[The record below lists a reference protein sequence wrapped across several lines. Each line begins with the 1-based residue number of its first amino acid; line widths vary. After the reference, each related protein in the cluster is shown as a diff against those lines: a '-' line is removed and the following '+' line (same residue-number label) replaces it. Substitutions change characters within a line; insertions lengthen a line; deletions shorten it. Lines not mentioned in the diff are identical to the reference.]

1 MTLKDFMERYGLA
14 LGILAAF
21 ALVLVLL
28 PGNAP
33 STVDAGDDQAI
44 GLDGAL
50 EPGAVAEVDP
60 AAVDTS
66 GGSTDGSAATAG
78 GGTTGGG
85 TGGATGTGGSPSG
98 GSQVVFGK
106 GPDCDSTGRQIGVSP
121 YMPPCVQWTGTD
133 NGGATARG
141 VTATSIT
148 VVSWLGQEDPAT
160 RQALAAAEL
169 QDPPAV
175 VKRAFDALNK
185 FHNAYY
191 QTYGRQVKLVQMNA
205 SGESTNDA
213 AMKADAVKIANE
225 TKAFAVF
232 AGNALAPIPTVLA
245 RELSQRGVLCICT
258 TSLSSAF
265 YNELPPTIF
274 SGLPTIDE
282 YAAHAAEYAAK
293 KLAGKKASLGGVG
306 TSNKTRV
313 FCLMHINGVG
323 TTVDPEGKRGAD
335 VFKSAFGR
343 VGIAFKTTVSY
354 LYDPGSNQNDITTM
368 VAKLKSQGC
377 TTIVPLVD
385 PIQPILITKEATKQV
400 YFPEWFI
407 VGTGLSD
414 TSSIGRFYDQD
425 QWSHAFGI
433 SPLWVTWDK
442 VENSS
447 GYREYHDAMPGSR
460 KGDEGV
466 LINIYRGGFQL
477 VFQGIHMAGPNLNNQ
492 TFAQGLYSMPRVG
505 GTPASPLVFYT
516 RQFPTGIKDFS
527 EIWWDRNRIGPD
539 ERSRS
544 GPGQMVRADGGRRYT
559 TGRWPGGNP
568 SRANGVT
575 VTAQQ
580 GVKTPPPRADRYT
593 KPCLS
598 C

>member
-1 MTLKDFMERYGLA
+1 MFSA
-14 LGILAAF
+14 L
-21 ALVLVLL
+21 
-28 PGNAP
+28 NARA
-33 STVDAGDDQAI
+33 TTAGDSAFE
-44 GLDGAL
+44 GDGGEGDVLA
-50 EPGAVAEVDP
+50 EGADP
-60 AAVDTS
+60 ESVEGTGGTDGTT
-66 GGSTDGSAATAG
+66 GGSGAAGGTDGTAG
-78 GGTTGGG
+78 GTGG
-85 TGGATGTGGSPSG
+85 TGGAPSG
-98 GSQVVFGK
+98 GAQVVFGK
-106 GPDCDSTGRQIGVSP
+106 GPDCDANGRQIGVSP
-121 YMPPCVQWTGTD
+121 YMPPCVQWTGTN

-141 VTATSIT
+141 VTADSIK

-160 RQALAAAEL
+160 RQALSVAEL

-175 VKRAFDALNK
+175 VERAFNALNK
-185 FHNAYY
+185 YHNAYY
-191 QTYGRQVKLVQMNA
+191 QTYGREVKLVQMHA
-205 SGESTNDA
+205 SGDSENDA

-225 TKAFAVF
+225 HKAFAVF

-245 RELSQRGVLCICT
+245 RELAQRGVLCICT

-265 YNELPPTIF
+265 YNELPPLIF
-274 SGLPTIDE
+274 SSLPTIDE
-282 YAAHAAEYAAK
+282 YAAHAAEYARK
-293 KLAGKKASLGGVG
+293 KLAGKKATLGGAG
-306 TSNKTRV
+306 TTTRDRV

-323 TTVDPEGKRGAD
+323 NTVDPEGQRGAN
-335 VFKSAFGR
+335 VFHAAFNR
-343 VGIAFKTTVSY
+343 VGIRFKTTVKY
-354 LYDPGSNQNDITTM
+354 LYDPGSNQNEITNM
-368 VAKLKSQGC
+368 VAKLKSEGC

-492 TFAQGLYSMPRVG
+492 TFAQGLYAMPRLG
-505 GTPASPLVFYT
+505 GSPANPLVFFT
-516 RQFPTGIKDFS
+516 RQYPTAIKDFS
-527 EIWWDRNRIGPD
+527 EIWWDRNRVGPD
-539 ERSRS
+539 ERSRN
-544 GPGQMVRADGGRRYT
+544 GPGQMVRADGGRRYNL
-559 TGRWPGGNP
+559 GEWAGGNP
-568 SRANGVT
+568 SRTNGVT
-575 VTAQQ
+575 TTAQQ
-580 GVKTPPPRADRYT
+580 GVKTPPKRADRYT

-598 C
+598 CG

>member
-1 MTLKDFMERYGLA
+1 MTLKDFTERYGLP
-14 LGILAAF
+14 LGVLLAF
-21 ALVLVLL
+21 ALLLVLL
-28 PGNAP
+28 PGNKPATVETTGDAFASDGSGQAPGALAEGVDP
-33 STVDAGDDQAI
+33 STVDTAAATDGGAG
-44 GLDGAL
+44 G
-50 EPGAVAEVDP
+50 
-60 AAVDTS
+60 TS
-66 GGSTDGSAATAG
+66 GG
-78 GGTTGGG
+78 GGTTGGAG
-85 TGGATGTGGSPSG
+85 NQAGAPSG
-98 GSQVVFGK
+98 GGQVVFGK
-106 GPDCDSTGRQIGVSP
+106 GPDCDKNGQQIGVSP

-141 VTATSIT
+141 VTADSIK

-160 RQALAAAEL
+160 RQALATAEL

-175 VKRAFDALNK
+175 VERAFNALNK

-191 QTYGRQVKLVQMNA
+191 QTYGRQVKLVQMHA

-213 AMKADAVKIANE
+213 AMKADAIKIANE
-225 TKAFAVF
+225 IKAFAVF

-245 RELSQRGVLCICT
+245 RELAQRGVTCICT

-265 YNELPPTIF
+265 YNELPATIF

-306 TSNKTRV
+306 TSNKARV

-323 TTVDPEGKRGAD
+323 NTVDPEGARGAN
-335 VFKSAFGR
+335 VFKSAFKR

-354 LYDPGSNQNDITTM
+354 LYDPGSNQGDISTM
-368 VAKLKSQGC
+368 VAKLKSEGC
-377 TTIVPLVD
+377 TTVVPLVD

-425 QWSHAFGI
+425 QWQHAFGI

-466 LINIYRGGFQL
+466 LINIYRAGFQL

-492 TFAQGLYSMPRVG
+492 TFAQGLFAMPRVG
-505 GTPASPLVFYT
+505 GTPASPLVYFT

-527 EIWWDRNRIGPD
+527 EIWWDRNRVGPD

-544 GPGQMVRADGGRRYT
+544 GPGQMVRADGGRRYLL
-559 TGRWPGGNP
+559 GQWRGGDP
-568 SRANGVT
+568 SRSNGVT

-580 GVKTPPPRADRYT
+580 GVKSPPPRADRYT

-598 C
+598 CS

>member
-1 MTLKDFMERYGLA
+1 MTMKEFAERYGLP
-14 LGILAAF
+14 LGVLLAF
-21 ALVLVLL
+21 ALLLVLL

-33 STVDAGDDQAI
+33 STVDTGGGSELGVDASDGSGDLTGTGDQAT
-44 GLDGAL
+44 LDA
-50 EPGAVAEVDP
+50 
-60 AAVDTS
+60 
-66 GGSTDGSAATAG
+66 GSTAG
-78 GGTTGGG
+78 GSAGGDAGGTAGG
-85 TGGATGTGGSPSG
+85 TGGSGGSGGAPSG
-98 GSQVVFGK
+98 GGQVVFGK
-106 GPDCDSTGRQIGVSP
+106 GPDCDANGRQIGVSP

-141 VTATSIT
+141 VTADSIK

-175 VKRAFDALNK
+175 VERAFRALNK
-185 FHNAYY
+185 YHNAYY
-191 QTYGRQVKLVQMNA
+191 QTYGREVQLVQMNA
-205 SGESTNDA
+205 GGESTNDA
-213 AMKADAVKIANE
+213 AMKADAIKIADE
-225 TKAFAVF
+225 VKAFAVF

-245 RELSQRGVLCICT
+245 RELAQRGVLCICT

-274 SGLPTIDE
+274 SALPTIDE

-293 KLAGKKASLGGVG
+293 KLAGKNADLGGAG
-306 TSNKTRV
+306 TTGKKRV
-313 FCLMHINGVG
+313 FCLMHINGVEN
-323 TTVDPEGKRGAD
+323 TVDPEGARGAN
-335 VFKSAFGR
+335 VFKRAFQR
-343 VGIAFKTTVSY
+343 VGIGFKTTVTY
-354 LYDPGSNQNDITTM
+354 LYDPGSNQNEITNM
-368 VAKLKSQGC
+368 VAKLKSEGC

-385 PIQPILITKEATKQV
+385 PIQPILITAEATKQL

-414 TSSIGRFYDQD
+414 TSSIGRFYDQQ
-425 QWSHAFGI
+425 QWQHAFGI

-447 GYREYHDAMPGSR
+447 GYREYHDAMPGSA
-460 KGDEGV
+460 KGEEGV

-492 TFAQGLYSMPRVG
+492 TFAQGLFAMPRTG
-505 GTPASPLVFYT
+505 GTPASPLVFFT
-516 RQFPTGIKDFS
+516 RQLPTGIKDFS
-527 EIWWDRNRIGPD
+527 EVWWDANRVGPD
-539 ERSRS
+539 ERSRN
-544 GPGQMVRADGGRRYT
+544 GKGQMVRADGGRRYNL
-559 TGRWPGGNP
+559 GQWPGGGP
-568 SRANGVT
+568 SRTNGVT

-580 GVKTPPPRADRYT
+580 GVKSPPPRADRYT